1 MRQIARMIAV
11 SLPVSP
17 LAAPE
22 WRALSEDDAQAAL
35 KGRELVYG
43 SSAWQEFRTSG
54 RTVCNAGRDSRGYWD
69 VRDGKY

>member
-1 MRQIARMIAV
+1 M
-11 SLPVSP
+11 
-17 LAAPE
+17 
-22 WRALSEDDAQAAL
+22 SEDDAQAAL